1 MLYFRVELPRSSV
14 FGRLSKIK
22 RVPSSILIIAVKHL
36 FVIDFSSLPYHLVVL
51 EGSCRKKRERKKK
64 KKKKRKEKVYTLVKV
79 QPVQQQLVIISADK
93 TRVGIERRTKTMD
106 TRRDADGTSSSG
118 TTCVDKFIRI
128 AVGFTIKRAT
138 AFVGHSR

>member
-51 EGSCRKKRERKKK
+51 EGSCRKKREREKKK
-64 KKKKRKEKVYTLVKV
+64 EEEEKRKSIYTRE
-79 QPVQQQLVIISADK
+79 SA
-93 TRVGIERRTKTMD
+93 TSATTTGHYQRRQN
-106 TRRDADGTSSSG
+106 SSG
-118 TTCVDKFIRI
+118 HRTEDKDD
-128 AVGFTIKRAT
+128 
-138 AFVGHSR
+138 GHEARRGRHVVERDDVCR